1 MGIPK
6 ETLVYY
12 YLAEWHSGSYN
23 GLRLAASLSG
33 RAQLFV
39 VSTAVDKSWAEA
51 CHAGACRV

>member
-23 GLRLAASLSG
+23 GLRLALHYQAEPGFLSL
-33 RAQLFV
+33 ALL
-39 VSTAVDKSWAEA
+39 
-51 CHAGACRV
+51 